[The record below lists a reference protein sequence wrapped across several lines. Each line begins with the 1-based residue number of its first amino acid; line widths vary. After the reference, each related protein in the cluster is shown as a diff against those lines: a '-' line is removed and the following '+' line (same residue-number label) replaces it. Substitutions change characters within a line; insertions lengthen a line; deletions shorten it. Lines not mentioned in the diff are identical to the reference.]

1 MYPQL
6 KCGGRVM
13 RDVAGPRHKGWNG
26 GLTRMDAVSSSVWR
40 MESPL
45 PKKFYVVMR
54 CCHKDCND
62 AQVGGNGLFM
72 SATAAGIAFKT
83 KA

>member
-1 MYPQL
+1 
-6 KCGGRVM
+6 
-13 RDVAGPRHKGWNG
+13 
-26 GLTRMDAVSSSVWR
+26 

-45 PKKFYVVMR
+45 PKKFYDVVHCR
-54 CCHKDCND
+54 HKDGND
-62 AQVGGNGLFM
+62 AQGRGNDVGM

>member
-1 MYPQL
+1 MRL
-6 KCGGRVM
+6 ERGLNEAGR
-13 RDVAGPRHKGWNG
+13 REF
-26 GLTRMDAVSSSVWR
+26 LISR

-45 PKKFYVVMR
+45 PKKFYDVVHCR
-54 CCHKDCND
+54 HKDGND
-62 AQVGGNGLFM
+62 AQGRGHDVGM